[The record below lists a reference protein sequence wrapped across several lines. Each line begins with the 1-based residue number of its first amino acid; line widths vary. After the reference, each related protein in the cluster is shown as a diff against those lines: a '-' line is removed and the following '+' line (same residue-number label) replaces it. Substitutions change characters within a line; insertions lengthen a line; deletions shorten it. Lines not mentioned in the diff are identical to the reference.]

1 MIKKDLNWFVEKYER
16 EFFLKHKTQET
27 YYGFIMK
34 GDYIS
39 YYKLSKNS
47 NKMDENLVDI
57 SKKYGKKELNT
68 LLNKLLPKDYEVFD
82 LPNKVKEET
91 NAFIQN
97 FKLDKDYFF
106 VQKNEENI
114 LSSSIVKLNLKR
126 ETDTSWLLEKIPYF
140 GNNVLPNLSHFVQ
153 GSLPL
158 RRDVLYCNNV
168 AFTLSYYLNLLFTLG
183 FEYLSMEEVVN
194 LCIPNPIEKDTVF
207 DFKYYNF
214 TQEPK
219 KYIALAPNEALNIIK
234 IVIYEVADNAIIK
247 ENIYYTICNKESTIA
262 DILGNFNDPE
272 KFISIDKSILNKFE
286 KKIDTEAF
294 KIPQKEEVKLEQFP
308 LEVPKEPLK
317 ISDFFN
323 TLSDENKFY
332 FYANMTPENPMEWQI
347 AFTAETDREEACF
360 LSSKPFLLKDFNAV
374 STQLKVEY
382 LDDSS
387 DKKSVERKC
396 AREFKKAGLKP
407 IETAKIYEILSGK
420 PLNEL
425 NKQSLLCTFV
435 EDDDESASVFD
446 VYENYACVREGN
458 LKHLYWQFFKDENER
473 NGWLKKYKISE
484 TQLFRDDITFIAEHT
499 EYYKNNANK
508 FKNLKEDIL
517 RNPLLKSKFSD
528 SDDIQ
533 KLIQTDVIIREAT
546 HIKGDFTLSEE
557 ILGSK
562 KIVIFEGDLVVDGTL
577 SITDNWR
584 IYIIIKGDLKA
595 KNIVKNLSIEL
606 LFIEGEM
613 IIDNSS
619 YPENYRIIIGNNQQI
634 DYEKEE
640 EFCSVDSKD
649 LAFKAFK
656 YALESFDVDNIEL
669 AGFKFIDNETQ
680 AKILGLYP
688 PEDQLLRDE
697 RAKSGLYALI
707 HADRPA
713 YVKPNKTKKKGFEVA
728 SLDLLNRYSDLKS
741 FMMETSNMYY
751 KNIFYSLLENH
762 TLSEIYESE
771 KQYFNIDKELG
782 LYWLIIFG
790 LLNDKR
796 YEEVEKDIAHFDWKM
811 ITGAKEYFKREEQ
824 NKISSAKEKM
834 EFLNSLNL
842 K

>member
-27 YYGFIMK
+27 YYGFIME

-39 YYKLSKNS
+39 YCKLSKNS
-47 NKMDENLVDI
+47 NKMDTNLLDI
-57 SKKYGKKELNT
+57 STKYGKKELNT
-68 LLNKLLPKDYEVFD
+68 LLNKLLPKDYELFD

-126 ETDTSWLLEKIPYF
+126 ETETETDTSWLLEKISYF
-140 GNNVLPNLSHFVQ
+140 GDNVLPNLSHFVQ
-153 GSLPL
+153 GSLPT
-158 RRDVLYCNNV
+158 RRDPLFCKNV
-168 AFTLSYYLNLLFTLG
+168 AFTLSYYLNLLFTLD
-183 FEYLSMEEVVN
+183 FEYLSMEEVIN

-219 KYIALAPNEALNIIK
+219 KYIALAPNEELNLIK
-234 IVIYEVADNAIIK
+234 IVIYEVSDNIIVK
-247 ENIYYTICNKESTIA
+247 EDIYYTICNEESTIA

-286 KKIDTEAF
+286 KKINTEAF
-294 KIPQKEEVKLEQFP
+294 EIPQKEEVKLEQFP
-308 LEVPKEPLK
+308 LEVPKEPLN

-323 TLSDENKFY
+323 TLPDENKFY
-332 FYANMTPENPMEWQI
+332 FYANIISKNPMEWQI
-347 AFTAETDREEACF
+347 AFTAETDRKEASF
-360 LSSKPFLLKDFNAV
+360 LSSKPFLLKDFNDV
-374 STQLKVEY
+374 ITQLKVEY

-420 PLNEL
+420 PLDEL
-425 NKQSLLCTFV
+425 NKQTLLCTFV
-435 EDDDESASVFD
+435 EDNDESVSVFD

-458 LKHLYWQFFKDENER
+458 LKHIYWQFFKDENER

-484 TQLFRDDITFIAEHT
+484 TQLFRDDIMFIAEHT

-517 RNPLLKSKFSD
+517 RNPLLKSIFSD

-533 KLIQTDVIIREAT
+533 NLIQTDVIIREAT
-546 HIKGDFTLSEE
+546 YIKGDFTLSEE
-557 ILGSK
+557 ILGRK

-577 SITDNWR
+577 FVTDNR
-584 IYIIIKGDLKA
+584 KSYIIIKGDLKA
-595 KNIVKNLSIEL
+595 KKIVEDWSIQV

-613 IIDNSS
+613 IIDNIS
-619 YPENYRIIIGNNQQI
+619 YPEYNRL
-634 DYEKEE
+634 
-640 EFCSVDSKD
+640 
-649 LAFKAFK
+649 LA
-656 YALESFDVDNIEL
+656 
-669 AGFKFIDNETQ
+669 
-680 AKILGLYP
+680 
-688 PEDQLLRDE
+688 
-697 RAKSGLYALI
+697 
-707 HADRPA
+707 
-713 YVKPNKTKKKGFEVA
+713 
-728 SLDLLNRYSDLKS
+728 
-741 FMMETSNMYY
+741 
-751 KNIFYSLLENH
+751 
-762 TLSEIYESE
+762 
-771 KQYFNIDKELG
+771 
-782 LYWLIIFG
+782 
-790 LLNDKR
+790 
-796 YEEVEKDIAHFDWKM
+796 
-811 ITGAKEYFKREEQ
+811 
-824 NKISSAKEKM
+824 
-834 EFLNSLNL
+834 
-842 K
+842 